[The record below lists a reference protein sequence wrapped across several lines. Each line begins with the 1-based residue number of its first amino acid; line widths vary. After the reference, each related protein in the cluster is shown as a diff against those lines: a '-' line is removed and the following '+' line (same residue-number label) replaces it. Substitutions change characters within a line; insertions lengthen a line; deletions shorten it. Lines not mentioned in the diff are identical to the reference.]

1 MPSTDTETYG
11 ENQGSRLKAQMLPS
25 DVQMGP
31 IGLDGTSAESF
42 SRIASVKIKAQRG
55 KLASLEEKKQS
66 QISSL
71 NEDDLKIE
79 ELQNKMARI
88 KRNKETTEA
97 AIKELEGEIII
108 ERFLLNCL
116 ELNVEIA
123 GANAANNNRH

>member
-1 MPSTDTETYG
+1 MHSPHTETYG
-11 ENQGSRLKAQMLPS
+11 ENPASRLKTQMLPS
-25 DVQMGP
+25 DVQVGL
-31 IGLDGTSAESF
+31 IGFDGTSAENF

-79 ELQNKMARI
+79 ELKNQIAGI
-88 KRNKETTEA
+88 KRKKETTEA

-116 ELNVEIA
+116 EQKVEIG